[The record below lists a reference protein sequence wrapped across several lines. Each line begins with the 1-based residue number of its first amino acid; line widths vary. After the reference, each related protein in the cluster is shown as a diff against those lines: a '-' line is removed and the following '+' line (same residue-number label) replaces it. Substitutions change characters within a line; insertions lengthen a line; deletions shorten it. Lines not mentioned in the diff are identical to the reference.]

1 MNTELAVGDYLRIQ
15 KYNNRNV
22 ITTTKYIIITPIKN
36 DHIHGMVVAF
46 HVHTGTMAWS
56 CNYEKSLATGMYK
69 VYNKKGELEYAYK
82 YRNPL
87 ISLQETATRCAELIL
102 N

>member
-1 MNTELAVGDYLRIQ
+1 MNAELAVGDYLRIQ
-15 KYNNRNV
+15 KYTNRHV
-22 ITTTKYIIITPIKN
+22 ITTTKYIIVTPIKHG
-36 DHIHGMVVAF
+36 HINGLVTAF

-56 CNYEKSLATGMYK
+56 CNYENSLATGLYK
-69 VYNKKGELEYAYK
+69 VYNKNGQLEYAYK

-87 ISLQETATRCAELIL
+87 IMLKETATRCAELIL